1 MDEIMKIFT
10 EGLGHLPETMA
21 DSQSSMFSEE
31 ILKNVFNTTRRYDL
45 SLKEEDIVKQ
55 SDRSAAFS
63 IDEGAEY
70 VDSQG
75 GV

>member
-1 MDEIMKIFT
+1 
-10 EGLGHLPETMA
+10 
-21 DSQSSMFSEE
+21 MFSEE
-31 ILKNVFNTTRRYDL
+31 ILKNVFNNTRRYDL
-45 SLKEEDIVKQ
+45 SLKEEDIINVKQ

>member
-1 MDEIMKIFT
+1 
-10 EGLGHLPETMA
+10 
-21 DSQSSMFSEE
+21 MFSEE

-45 SLKEEDIVKQ
+45 SLKEEDIISVKNN
-55 SDRSAAFS
+55 DRSATFS

-75 GV
+75 VA

>member
-1 MDEIMKIFT
+1 
-10 EGLGHLPETMA
+10 
-21 DSQSSMFSEE
+21 MFSEE